1 MNNQP
6 RRTATAERRP
16 QRTHVLALAHTVGFF
31 VEVQMSQATPAV
43 GPEAGQLR
51 PVFGHQSAFASGLS
65 HSVQGE
71 TPAGVLAA
79 CATAAAM
86 SCVAR
91 ASQRSSVP

>member
-1 MNNQP
+1 M
-6 RRTATAERRP
+6 AERS
-16 QRTHVLALAHTVGFF
+16 THVFAVAQTAGFF
-31 VEVQMSQATPAV
+31 VEVQMSQATPAA

-71 TPAGVLAA
+71 TPDGVSAA
-79 CATAAAM
+79 CATEM

-91 ASQRSSVP
+91 ASQRSSVPQRCAVGTAGK